1 MNFSEFQSAIHD
13 KGYLILCLNDYRK
26 DGEYYTF
33 IGIQDKLGHGYHAE
47 GASTDMRGVYK
58 ELINMIESS

>member
-1 MNFSEFQSAIHD
+1 MDFKQFQKAIHE
-13 KGYLILCLNDYRK
+13 KGFLILCLNDYKK

-47 GASTDMRGVYK
+47 GKSTEVDSVYE
-58 ELINMIESS
+58 ELISKI